1 MLTMSIF
8 PFNLLIYLVLLNAK
22 KLPRVTLTPTPSP
35 HHVVL
40 FVIER
45 KRERR
50 RGQGLCMKDF
60 SNNFSRSTLFV
71 DDKCTILLK
80 LFYSCLET
88 VLSLYVWIPRVSRRD
103 GLVGIVDNLPPIGDL
118 KAVLKHLPVGP
129 ILPKFMD
136 PPINT
141 DSFAHGHSHYWIW

>member
-45 KRERR
+45 KREKK
-50 RGQGLCMKDF
+50 GTGALHEGLLQQ
-60 SNNFSRSTLFV
+60 LF
-71 DDKCTILLK
+71 
-80 LFYSCLET
+80 
-88 VLSLYVWIPRVSRRD
+88 
-103 GLVGIVDNLPPIGDL
+103 
-118 KAVLKHLPVGP
+118 
-129 ILPKFMD
+129 
-136 PPINT
+136 
-141 DSFAHGHSHYWIW
+141 